1 MYGAFKSNSPDR
13 SLRVMNNWKS
23 QKTLSYSLSFSF
35 YIDLNICLSTI
46 STFPSLSIYLS
57 MCLSTYLSI
66 FFCLFL
72 TLSLS
77 IFVFISLFQWEIFYL
92 SLFILQTRCSIFLLS
107 IVCNDGSMM
116 WKMRN
121 FNETFLF
128 EKRKLKT
135 ENFPLAIIS
144 LFISLF
150 SIPDNFSKNYCFYF
164 FRPFWIIFI

>member
-77 IFVFISLFQWEIFYL
+77 IFVFISLSSNEKHSIFL
-92 SLFILQTRCSIFLLS
+92 SLFSKHDARFFCSQSYATTDQWCERWETLMKRFCLKEENWKLS
-107 IVCNDGSMM
+107 S
-116 WKMRN
+116 RN
-121 FNETFLF
+121 
-128 EKRKLKT
+128 
-135 ENFPLAIIS
+135 
-144 LFISLF
+144 
-150 SIPDNFSKNYCFYF
+150 NFSLYF
-164 FRPFWIIFI
+164 TFFDSWQLL